1 MGSHV
6 LFRGPG
12 ERPPPAGSHE
22 THQGPPGHSPVQVIR
37 EEDLSGTWRSRQGG
51 SNPELRLEDG
61 EGLDGLS
68 APASVTALLGDPTQ
82 EHVAGRDPQAP
93 PSLSESFTPDH
104 KPLMGEAP
112 ELCGF
117 FLGCGFNSAGER
129 GQRGLDASCR
139 LRRQGP
145 SWAPPQFS
153 EPPLP
158 GVGVGLGALWLGLGW
173 RGDRPARGRHV
184 APQG

>member
-37 EEDLSGTWRSRQGG
+37 EEDLSGTRRSRQGG
-51 SNPELRLEDG
+51 SNPEPRLEDG

-82 EHVAGRDPQAP
+82 ENH
-93 PSLSESFTPDH
+93 
-104 KPLMGEAP
+104 
-112 ELCGF
+112 
-117 FLGCGFNSAGER
+117 
-129 GQRGLDASCR
+129 
-139 LRRQGP
+139 
-145 SWAPPQFS
+145 
-153 EPPLP
+153 
-158 GVGVGLGALWLGLGW
+158 LWLTTV
-173 RGDRPARGRHV
+173 GDRLGTQSFLWPFI
-184 APQG
+184 